1 MVTCGFLQ
9 VSIRRAPLDQAPVEP
24 DHSTPEESLHE
35 TGETDTEFHDQAIDE
50 TISPTSKSLKYAYT
64 TQK

>member
-1 MVTCGFLQ
+1 MD
-9 VSIRRAPLDQAPVEP
+9 RAPVEP

-35 TGETDTEFHDQAIDE
+35 PGETDTEFHDQAIDE